1 MNNPYHNVSQEY
13 LEYLQE
19 QLREAD
25 EDVKYGRIYSLK
37 EMRAKVIEAAFEGAE
52 NAKSVA

>member
-25 EDVKYGRIYSLK
+25 EDVKYGRVYSLK
-37 EMRAKVIEAAFEGAE
+37 EMRAKVIDAAFEGAE